1 MQALSFSPASPAQA
15 VDTACAFRTFKYFLA
30 AIASSLSIDLH
41 ESSGFLGLLYMPVP
55 PSYMCSVL
63 PFGLYIVSTFL
74 VSVLTTET
82 FHVLSDLLVASPSTQ
97 PLIQSEYF
105 LYFM

>member
-1 MQALSFSPASPAQA
+1 MSPASPAQA
-15 VDTACAFRTFKYFLA
+15 VSTAFAFRAVKYLLA

-41 ESSGFLGLLYMPVP
+41 ENSGLVLYAPC
-55 PSYMCSVL
+55 MCSVL